1 MFSKIA
7 ADVVVLLHVAF
18 ILFVVLGG
26 LIVIR
31 RPRLA
36 WAHLPAVAW
45 GALVELAGWFCPL
58 TPLENL
64 LRSASGDVAY
74 GGGFIERYILPIVY
88 PPGLTR
94 GLQVTFGL
102 AVLVVNLFV
111 YGALLMKIRKRRDQE
126 F

>member
-36 WAHLPAVAW
+36 WVHLPAVVW
-45 GALVELAGWFCPL
+45 GALVELAGWVCPL

-64 LRSASGDVAY
+64 LRTASGDGGY

-94 GLQVTFGL
+94 GLQMTLGL
-102 AVLVVNLFV
+102 AVLAVNLFV
-111 YGALLMKIRKRRDQE
+111 YGSLLVKIRKRRDHDP
-126 F
+126 